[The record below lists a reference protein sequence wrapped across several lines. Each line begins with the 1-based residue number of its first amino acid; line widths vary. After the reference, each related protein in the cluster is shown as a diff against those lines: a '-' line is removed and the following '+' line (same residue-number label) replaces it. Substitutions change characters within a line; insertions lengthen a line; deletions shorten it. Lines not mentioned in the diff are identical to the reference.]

1 MRQAAFPSKT
11 ASLVIIGIMLFVGI
25 SAARQLPRI
34 QLQDD
39 LATWLSKD
47 DEHARALEQLESF
60 FPPEERILV
69 SWDTSSL
76 SDPRNN
82 EFKKRV
88 TQLPYISKVRTA
100 AEVVQQI
107 TRWKVDENEAIR
119 RLTGVLIGPEKQ
131 MSPGSTDG
139 DSKVNRHV
147 SCVLTFSDEGIANPE
162 AAMKSIQAAAAESGI
177 KAEEFHADGSLVTS
191 LAVDQEV
198 LKATWNTV
206 DPLRRPP
213 VFAITA
219 VAGVLLSIVLLR
231 SLRVGLM
238 VTVASWFTAIVTTA
252 LVPAAGHTMNMV
264 TIVMPTLTV
273 VITISAAIHVVNY
286 WRHAAASGVDDP
298 IQKAI
303 QTGRWPC
310 LLSNATTGIGLLSL
324 SISRLG
330 PIRDFGI
337 FATIG
342 TLISFIVA
350 IVGLPAMLRLTN
362 VRPGANRKQEA
373 SPLWGHITEMT
384 CRNKKAIVLLA
395 VVVGVSAG
403 FGLQWLK
410 LEVKVGS
417 YFPADSRLVQ
427 DSRFLDENIG
437 GTSSFD
443 LLVHFGEEYSDKKF
457 FLERLEL
464 IREIEETVRL
474 HPRISGAISL
484 ADFQPIHLRP
494 KSREERQIR
503 MNYAV
508 RSRRTEEEIKT
519 DEVASSAEYLA
530 APNDTNFV
538 WTHDAPLDETW
549 RITAQTHMS
558 EDLDYAAVMRDLSGI
573 LQEKTRN
580 APGLWF
586 SVTGA
591 VPVFYRA
598 QTALLDSLV
607 NSLGVTFVLIAI
619 TLMFHIRSIRAGLLA
634 GTLLALPVAVV
645 FGLMSWS
652 SQVLDI
658 GTMLTGSIA
667 IGIAVDDTLHL
678 ITWFRI
684 ALRQGKTREES
695 IVEAMRNCGNA
706 MTQTALVIALSLL
719 LLYPAE
725 LLLISRFGWVMA
737 ALLAVAWLSSV
748 VVLPAL
754 LAGPLGRLI
763 ADIELRTPSLQ
774 NNKPKSESAGTAV
787 EFPPDAKATL
797 GAKPV
802 RTP

>member
-1 MRQAAFPSKT
+1 MWQKVLGSKT
-11 ASLVIIGIMLFVGI
+11 ASIVVVGLLLLSVIP
-25 SAARQLPRI
+25 AARQLLRI
-34 QLQDD
+34 RLQND

-47 DEHARALEQLESF
+47 DEHARALEQLESY
-60 FPPEERILV
+60 FPAENRILV
-69 SWDTSSL
+69 SWETSSL

-82 EFKKRV
+82 EFKQRV
-88 TQLPYISKVRTA
+88 TQLPYVSKIRTA
-100 AEVVQQI
+100 ADVVQRM
-107 TRWKVDENEAIR
+107 TRWKVDEGEAIR
-119 RLTGVLIGPEKQ
+119 RLTGVLIGPEKKV
-131 MSPGSTDG
+131 STGSTA
-139 DSKVNRHV
+139 DSAVAERHV
-147 SCVLTFSDEGIANPE
+147 SCVLTFSAEGIANPE
-162 AAMKSIQAAAAESGI
+162 ASMKAIQAAAAESGI
-177 KAEEFHADGSLVTS
+177 GAEEFHADGSLVTS
-191 LAVDQEV
+191 LAVDTEV
-198 LKATWNTV
+198 LKATWNIV
-206 DPLRRPP
+206 DPLQRPP
-213 VFAITA
+213 VFAISA
-219 VAGVLLSIVLLR
+219 LAGIVLSFVLLR
-231 SLRVGLM
+231 SVRIGLM
-238 VTVASWFTAIVTTA
+238 VTAAAWFTAIVTTS
-252 LVPAAGHTMNMV
+252 LIPAAGHTMNMV

-286 WRHAAASGVDDP
+286 WRHAAASGVENP

-303 QTGRWPC
+303 QTGWWPC
-310 LLSNATTGIGLLSL
+310 LLSNATTGVGLLSL

-330 PIRDFGI
+330 PIRDFGL
-337 FATIG
+337 FATFG
-342 TLISFIVA
+342 TVISFIVA
-350 IVGLPAMLRLTN
+350 IVGIPAMLRLSN
-362 VRPGANRKQEA
+362 ARPGAKRKQEE
-373 SPLWGHITEMT
+373 SPFWGHITEMT
-384 CRNKKAIVLLA
+384 CRHRNAIVLTAIVL
-395 VVVGVSAG
+395 GLSTG

-410 LEVKVGS
+410 LEVKVGR

-427 DSRFLDENIG
+427 DSRFLEENVG

-443 LLVHFGEEYSDKKF
+443 LLVHFGEDYSEKKF
-457 FLERLEL
+457 FLERTEL
-464 IREIEETVRL
+464 IREIEEAVRQ
-474 HPRISGAISL
+474 HPRISGAVSL
-484 ADFQPIHLRP
+484 ADFQPVHLRP
-494 KSREERQIR
+494 ESHEQRQIR

-519 DEVASSAEYLA
+519 DEVAASAEYLA
-530 APNDTNFV
+530 VPKDPGFV

-558 EDLDYAAVMRDLSGI
+558 ADLDYAAVMRDLSGI
-573 LQEKTRN
+573 LQKKTQN

-607 NSLGVTFVLIAI
+607 NSLGLTFVLIAI
-619 TLMFHIRSIRAGLLA
+619 TLMFHIRSIRAGLLS
-634 GTLLALPVAVV
+634 GLLLVLPVAVV

-652 SQVLDI
+652 GQVLDI

-695 IVEAMRNCGNA
+695 VVQAMRNCGMA

-725 LLLISRFGWVMA
+725 LLLISRFGWVLA

-754 LAGPLGRLI
+754 LAGPLGRVIENIEIRSRKFKKQANTALI
-763 ADIELRTPSLQ
+763 
-774 NNKPKSESAGTAV
+774 PKQ
-787 EFPPDAKATL
+787 ATF
-797 GAKPV
+797 GV
-802 RTP
+802 R